1 MQSGGLRTSQGG
13 LGLTMQE
20 VMQLLNATE
29 IEELE
34 EEEPEEEEDD
44 EDEDE
49 DEDYTSR
56 RYHSEPDWYPTATKE
71 PKAEGLELLKGGDFG
86 RTGVKLQARSKR
98 YNSVQSVLARSSTPV
113 PLFHKEDIHAT
124 LVPNTNGTAVAKY
137 DANMYTA
144 QFSDGGCYCQPM
156 SPFADKVKT
165 PRFFFLLHMCSG

>member
-34 EEEPEEEEDD
+34 EEEPEEEED
-44 EDEDE
+44 DE

-113 PLFHKEDIHAT
+113 PLFHKEDIHAVCLSDPTSFGIT
-124 LVPNTNGTAVAKY
+124 LIFRFICRLWYPILMEPLLPNTMPTCTLRSFQTVGVIVN
-137 DANMYTA
+137 
-144 QFSDGGCYCQPM
+144 Q
-156 SPFADKVKT
+156 
-165 PRFFFLLHMCSG
+165 